1 MMGNWTDKIIE
12 NLFDSFLQGYQK
24 NSKKSLRGSEF
35 ASDSVELLYHKLHEI
50 SLSRGGLYIGS
61 PRWLKNKKATIN
73 PKNCGGKCF

>member
-1 MMGNWTDKIIE
+1 MKT
-12 NLFDSFLQGYQK
+12 FLIPFYKDTKK

>member
-1 MMGNWTDKIIE
+1 MEQIKS
-12 NLFDSFLQGYQK
+12 LKAFLIPFYKDTKK

-61 PRWLKNKKATIN
+61 PR
-73 PKNCGGKCF
+73 